1 MSTFSDVVARIRA
14 NWQGVQQYRAIV
26 AAYFPANQVDNALAV
41 IAAESGGKLTSH
53 NTNGEDSR
61 GLFQINVGPGAH
73 PQLANL
79 DLFDAT
85 TNIQQAAA
93 LYNSSGWSPWTTA
106 VAIGLPGEE
115 ASGTIVSNIVNNIGE
130 NIGNI
135 LGNIGGDVGD
145 TLGNTGDTIGGIVED
160 VTSLPKTISAWSTWL
175 AQPHLWIR
183 VLLTVAGM
191 TILIVGIGMLAFSIT
206 PDNVKDDVKAVA
218 KAAV

>member
-93 LYNSSGWSPWTTA
+93 LFNSSGWGPWTTA
-106 VAIGLPGEE
+106 TAIGLPKEE
-115 ASGTIVSNIVNNIGE
+115 AAGSIVSNIVNNIGE

-135 LGNIGGDVGD
+135 IDNIVKPVGD
-145 TLGNTGDTIGGIVED
+145 GLGNTGEAIGGIVED

-175 AQPHLWIR
+175 AQPNLWIR

-191 TILIVGIGMLAFSIT
+191 TIVIVGIGLVAFSIT
-206 PDNVKDDVKAVA
+206 PDNVKGDIKDAAKAV
-218 KAAV
+218 V